1 MKKIFLVLAILLT
14 FPAITNAV
22 ETEKNIQP
30 YHPLGCGFT
39 YPCPKG
45 NFTDSAKEVGHY
57 RDSYQTVKSEVIQVN
72 GENYTVLQYSN
83 GTKAVKKGRY
93 WHK

>member
-1 MKKIFLVLAILLT
+1 MKRILL
-14 FPAITNAV
+14 FIILLLITMPIVRAD
-22 ETEKNIQP
+22 ETQQ
-30 YHPLGCGFT
+30 YHPLGCGYT

-57 RDSYQTVKSEVIQVN
+57 RDSYTTVKNSVFTMN
-72 GENYTVLQYSN
+72 GEIYTVLEYSN